1 VPVYPDKKLLFLHV
15 PKCAGGTIDAALVD
29 KRSSEVNSI
38 IERII
43 NFYLRR
49 TDQRSKNLFGLG
61 LFSFSLQHLTLDQ
74 IIDLNLMTPKQLRSF
89 TIFTVVRHPEDR
101 FMSAFASH
109 SRSDAYT
116 SINQFVEFIE
126 GEYHTLLDFDLK
138 SHLRPMNEFIRSPY
152 RCDVNVF
159 KVEKLSELSKFL
171 AARNINVSKLEKK
184 SHQRAAIADSK
195 MKLNKMSRLFINE
208 FYKADFSTFSYEKRV

>member
-1 VPVYPDKKLLFLHV
+1 MYPEKKLLFLHV

-29 KRSSEVNSI
+29 KRLSKVNST

-43 NFYLRR
+43 KFYLRR
-49 TDQRSKNLFGLG
+49 TDPRSKHLFGLG
-61 LFSFSLQHLTLDQ
+61 LFAFSLQHLTLDQ
-74 IIDLNLMTPKQLRSF
+74 IIDLNLMTPKQIQSF

-101 FMSAFASH
+101 FISAFASH

-126 GEYHTLLDFDLK
+126 SEYHKLLDFDLK
-138 SHLRPMNEFIRSPY
+138 SHFRPMNEFINSKY

-159 KVEKLSELSKFL
+159 KVEKLSELSNFL
-171 AARNINVSKLEKK
+171 AARNINVSKLQKK
-184 SHQRAAIADSK
+184 SHQRAVIAESK
-195 MKLNKMSRLFINE
+195 MKLNKISRLFIND
-208 FYKADFSTFSYEKRV
+208 FYKDDFIRFNYEKRV